1 MLRQRL
7 FALGLVPYCILYA
20 ETTLL
25 IFKASAEPMTAI
37 QRSQSLRQQVYQALR
52 KIILRGDLTSGERI
66 VETKLAEQL
75 QVSRTPIRE
84 AIGQLHLEKLI
95 VSSPKGGYQ
104 VTTLSLKDAAQLY
117 DCRIALEHL
126 AVAGACEQITAKQ
139 LQQLEKYVQLA
150 ESTESESK
158 YDSSKLLELDYQ
170 FHHLIAESS
179 GNQWLLTLLE
189 QVFDKMALLRVQ
201 TTSHNPSVLEIR
213 LEHRQVYEAI
223 AQKDVAIA
231 QETIKEH
238 LIASKARVVK
248 ELAIIYDTK
257 SNTFKH

>member
-1 MLRQRL
+1 
-7 FALGLVPYCILYA
+7 
-20 ETTLL
+20 
-25 IFKASAEPMTAI
+25 MTAI

-52 KIILRGDLTSGERI
+52 KIILKGDLTSGERI
-66 VETKLAEQL
+66 VETKLAKQL

-95 VSSPKGGYQ
+95 VLNPKGGYQ

-117 DCRIALEHL
+117 DCRIALEQL
-126 AVAGACEQITAKQ
+126 AVADACEQITSKQ

-150 ESTESESK
+150 ESTKSESDGS
-158 YDSSKLLELDYQ
+158 DSSKLLDLDYQ

-179 GNQWLLTLLE
+179 DNQWLLTLLE

-201 TTSHNPSVLEIR
+201 TTNHNPSVLEIR

-223 AQKDVAIA
+223 AQKDVEIA
-231 QETIKEH
+231 KKTIKEH

-248 ELAIIYDTK
+248 ELAIIYDTE